1 MFRIENNEIELTR
14 GDTAIIDFKLLDI
27 DGNLVDLSDFE
38 GELVFTVKSGVYT
51 NKKSISKEIVDG
63 VLYLEPGDTEDLSYG
78 KYVYDVQLK
87 LPNGHTGTVIPPH
100 TLKILSE
107 VNF

>member
-1 MFRIENNEIELTR
+1 MFRIDNNEIELTR
-14 GDTAIIDFKLLDI
+14 GDTAIINFKLLDK

-51 NKKSISKEIVDG
+51 NKNSIQKNFVDG
-63 VLYLEPGDTEDLSYG
+63 VLYLEPGDTETLSYG

-87 LPNGHTGTVIPPH
+87 LPNGHTDTVIPPH
-100 TLKILSE
+100 TFKLLSE